1 MALKKEFSSKV
12 DFDWETLDVVVG
24 GKSAIDT
31 KRRLPVRSQE
41 DAIKF
46 IECYGYE
53 LENPIER
60 AELFG
65 NFQESLNFI
74 KKFFISPDNPEGL
87 KLEIPRK
94 LLELTDPVQLLS
106 NATYLNIPDASASQ
120 KYLSLWSCAL
130 LKVMHTI
137 SHLDKDL
144 RTSYFSDIQKQILD
158 RFYKHIHRDEAGVY
172 LGKDEKDLRRINLVA
187 FETKPKKSRESM
199 ILKLLHKPENVAE
212 ELFDRVGVRF
222 VTKNRIDAIRV
233 IKYLKDRSVIM
244 PANIKPSRS
253 RNSLISLK
261 SLSSMLDDFKNSE
274 ENFSSEEDFW
284 SELNTRIEKM
294 DSLKNAGE
302 KENPHASDEYK
313 SVQFTGRQLVK
324 IKNSLYDDI
333 RQIKNLIKTKDGISE
348 ELVKAVEKIDLKSV
362 QREVRFFYPFEV
374 QLVDEKNHN
383 ENLEGQSSHQNY
395 KKSQVQAAMKRVMGE
410 LANFVSTT

>member
-1 MALKKEFSSKV
+1 MALKKEFSSKIE
-12 DFDWETLDVVVG
+12 FDWEILDVVVG

-41 DAIKF
+41 EAVKF

-53 LENPIER
+53 LENPIEK

-74 KKFFISPDNPEGL
+74 KKFFIAPENPDGL

-94 LLELTDPVQLLS
+94 LLELTDPVLLLS
-106 NATYLNIPDASASQ
+106 NATYLNVPDASSSQ

-158 RFYKHIHRDEAGVY
+158 RFYKHIHRDEVGVY

-222 VTKNRIDAIRV
+222 VTKNKIDAIRV

-261 SLSSMLDDFKNSE
+261 SLSTLIDEFRNTE
-274 ENFSSEEDFW
+274 EEFSSEEDFW
-284 SELNTRIEKM
+284 FKLNSQIEKIE
-294 DSLKNAGE
+294 SLKNSSDRD
-302 KENPHASDEYK
+302 NPHSSEEYK

-333 RQIKNLIKTKDGISE
+333 RQIKNLIKEKGNISE
-348 ELVKAVEKIDLKSV
+348 DLSKAVEKIDLKTV

-374 QLVDEKNHN
+374 QLVDEKNHS

-410 LANFVSTT
+410 LVNFVSTT

>member
-1 MALKKEFSSKV
+1 VALKKEFSSKIE
-12 DFDWETLDVVVG
+12 FDWEILDVVVG

-41 DAIKF
+41 EAVKF

-53 LENPIER
+53 LENPIEK

-74 KKFFISPDNPEGL
+74 KKFFIAPENPDGL

-94 LLELTDPVQLLS
+94 LLELTDPVLLLS
-106 NATYLNIPDASASQ
+106 NATYLNVPDASSSQ

-158 RFYKHIHRDEAGVY
+158 RFYKHIHRDEVGVY

-222 VTKNRIDAIRV
+222 VTKNKIDAIRV

-261 SLSSMLDDFKNSE
+261 SLSTLIDEFRNTE
-274 ENFSSEEDFW
+274 EEFSSEEDFW
-284 SELNTRIEKM
+284 FKLNSQIEKIE
-294 DSLKNAGE
+294 SLKNSSDRD
-302 KENPHASDEYK
+302 NPHSSEEYK

-333 RQIKNLIKTKDGISE
+333 RQIKNLIKEKGNISE
-348 ELVKAVEKIDLKSV
+348 DLSKAVEKIDLKTV

-374 QLVDEKNHN
+374 QLVDEKNHS

-410 LANFVSTT
+410 LVNFVSTT